1 MNKKTDLD
9 HTLDELEREVWEEI
23 YAEEYEEENT
33 ISSTEMD
40 MPTSKDTIH

>member
-9 HTLDELEREVWEEI
+9 RTIDELEREVWEEI

-40 MPTSKDTIH
+40 MPNSKDTIH